1 MLIIDQVV
9 SILQDLHVNEE
20 AIQAVSA
27 ALEDGADLIEHSSFM
42 TADPLPVTAF
52 GASEKGGLL
61 GFHHDKARV
70 VIRETLDAFM
80 DDLMGFAQGVSY
92 AVELV
97 VDADETARADLTV
110 QRQAVDILTS
120 HSDFFASDR
129 EEQRAR
135 DSYPDSPGPAGSVP
149 VSEAPTSEGAGS

>member
-42 TADPLPVTAF
+42 TAAPLPVTAF

-80 DDLMGFAQGVSY
+80 EDLLGFAQGVSY

-110 QRQAVDILTS
+110 QRQAVDVLTS
-120 HSDFFASDR
+120 RSDFFASDR

-135 DSYPDSPGPAGSVP
+135 DSYPDSPGPTGPSTTEGTGS
-149 VSEAPTSEGAGS
+149 